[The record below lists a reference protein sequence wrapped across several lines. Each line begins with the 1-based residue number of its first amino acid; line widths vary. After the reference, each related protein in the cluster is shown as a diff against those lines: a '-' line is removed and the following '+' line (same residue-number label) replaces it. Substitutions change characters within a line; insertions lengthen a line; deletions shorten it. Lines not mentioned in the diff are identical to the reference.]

1 MKVPNQYCA
10 GQRQPMRSTHG
21 DLVGNTVALLL
32 REAVEGGAELRDQ
45 GREAR
50 CEGVGAGEFEVD
62 VDAVE
67 AVVLDQLHSAGNEG
81 GTLPGVG
88 DEVEVS

>member
-1 MKVPNQYCA
+1 
-10 GQRQPMRSTHG
+10 MRSTHG

-67 AVVLDQLHSAGNEG
+67 AVVLKEPERAVHEV
-81 GTLPGVG
+81 GTLAGVG
-88 DEVEVS
+88 DEVEVARLGVRPATD